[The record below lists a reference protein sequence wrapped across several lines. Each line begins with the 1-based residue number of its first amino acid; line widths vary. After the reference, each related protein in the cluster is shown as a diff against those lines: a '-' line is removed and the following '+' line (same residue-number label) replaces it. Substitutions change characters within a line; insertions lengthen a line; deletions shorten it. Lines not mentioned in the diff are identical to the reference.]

1 MSNMGITIN
10 TDVQGQGLGQGSE
23 TGQGLGPGLGSEA
36 GSNKHT
42 AGLNKA
48 VVHALHRN
56 LPDFQLFLNLR
67 VKYTKV
73 VMESMSSPMSSSSTS
88 TMAVSVSND
97 GSHQDVTVDATSTK
111 KAKVGGG
118 SGGAKKGSKG
128 ASEGNGGNGGTSE
141 SATEG
146 SGGTSESATEGSGGT
161 SGGGGGTSGGTSG
174 GGGGTTEGI
183 TLAAEKARYL
193 LGVVLRIVEIYVK
206 IAPELVAQT
215 GNLMTRH
222 VTT

>member
-146 SGGTSESATEGSGGT
+146 SGGTS
-161 SGGGGGTSGGTSG
+161 GGGGGTSGGTSG